1 MMAKEQK
8 KETVEELL
16 AAELAGL
23 RIVPGNESHK
33 YAKVIVELVH
43 KFDAQVPTVEDQLAS
58 DDMDIEELLKNDKA
72 IMGGI
77 VSMSK
82 LVTAMHDTIKRHFEA
97 SMTITGGGGTSGGQG
112 SETQTSA

>member
-1 MMAKEQK
+1 MAEQK
-8 KETVEELL
+8 KETVEERL

-33 YAKVIVELVH
+33 YAKTILALVH
-43 KFDAQVPTVEDQLAS
+43 KMEAEDGNVEEQLSS

-72 IMGGI
+72 IMEGI

-82 LVTAMHDTIKRHFEA
+82 LVTAMHDTLKRGEYVRSKDTA
-97 SMTITGGGGTSGGQG
+97 GSNTEGTITS
-112 SETQTSA
+112 